1 MTSILTT
8 SSSPDLIPATIRV
21 DFLRFEWP
29 RIFSSVS
36 VSKSSVSMS
45 SRMQK
50 TSRSCFECHIR
61 KTLSRWYNQKHIFF
75 LHLVVPSSDCSFHFQ
90 PFFISLCKLPIQNA
104 SVEVVHSNL
113 NSASNSTQSSPIC
126 ASFFAF

>member
-8 SSSPDLIPATIRV
+8 SSLPDLIPATIRV

-29 RIFSSVS
+29 RIFSNVS
-36 VSKSSVSMS
+36 ASKSSVSMS

-90 PFFISLCKLPIQNA
+90 PFFINLCKILIQNS
-104 SVEVVHSNL
+104 SVEVVHSNI
-113 NSASNSTQSSPIC
+113 NSASNSSQSSPIC
-126 ASFFAF
+126 KS